1 MDTHIKVG
9 LPAYA
14 SCTTAECMFST
25 KYLRRYRTPEVKEKL
40 DRRAQYKELLAA
52 EAQRAYLSFLEE
64 ITEQHYAQFRD
75 VVNKL
80 AVADC
85 LCSLALVAVQEG
97 YIKPDFTERD
107 TLEIVEGRHPMIEAL
122 RSDPFV
128 PNTVKMGGNEP
139 RSKIIT
145 GPNMG
150 GKSSA
155 VRMIA
160 LCAIVSRCSDTWSKD
175 LRSTWSSDG
184 SDRILRSCEVDA
196 DWVIGWRAHTDG
208 WYVYHQVDSEYPGN
222 GAV

>member
-1 MDTHIKVG
+1 MD
-9 LPAYA
+9 
-14 SCTTAECMFST
+14 ST
-25 KYLRRYRTPEVKEKL
+25 KYIRRYRTPEVKKKL
-40 DRRAQYKELLAA
+40 EQRAQYKESLAA
-52 EAQRAYLSFLEE
+52 EAHKAYLSFLEE
-64 ITEQHYAQFRD
+64 ITQDHYAQLRD

-97 YIKPDFTERD
+97 YVKPEFTEQD

-128 PNTVKMGGNEP
+128 PNTVRMGGEDP

-150 GKSSA
+150 GKSSV

-160 LCAIVSRCSDTWSKD
+160 LCTIVSSDVKVD
-175 LRSTWSSDG
+175 LMSFSDVPF
-184 SDRILRSCEVDA
+184 L
-196 DWVIGWRAHTDG
+196 
-208 WYVYHQVDSEYPGN
+208 
-222 GAV
+222 